1 MAAKATPKPPRWRQK
16 PLFAFEGFEKKIM
29 VNGTPVKVV
38 LSGDEEVISKFPL
51 ICGFDGCGQR
61 FARGCAKAN
70 HERACRLKKNNQPP
84 DPPPAAMDGKGDIV
98 MHDVEGMDEEAT
110 VPAGQAPEAPAAAG
124 QPPDSMELHRRR
136 RPPPRTIA
144 TKKMRGAGKGAATRK
159 RTTTARKAE
168 FAAEAKK
175 LVADGKLGADGQ
187 LAGPPPAWPRH
198 PRRLVARL

>member
-16 PLFAFEGFEKKIM
+16 SLFAFEGFEKKIM

-38 LSGDEEVISKFPL
+38 PSGDEEVISKYPL

-70 HERACRLKKNNQPP
+70 HERACRFKKNNQPP
-84 DPPPAAMDGKGDIV
+84 DPPPAAMDGQGDII

-110 VPAGQAPEAPAAAG
+110 VPAGEAPEAPAPAG

-136 RPPPRTIA
+136 RPPPRTIT
-144 TKKMRGAGKGAATRK
+144 TKKMRGAGKGAARHC
-159 RTTTARKAE
+159 
-168 FAAEAKK
+168 AA
-175 LVADGKLGADGQ
+175 LVFGRA
-187 LAGPPPAWPRH
+187 
-198 PRRLVARL
+198 